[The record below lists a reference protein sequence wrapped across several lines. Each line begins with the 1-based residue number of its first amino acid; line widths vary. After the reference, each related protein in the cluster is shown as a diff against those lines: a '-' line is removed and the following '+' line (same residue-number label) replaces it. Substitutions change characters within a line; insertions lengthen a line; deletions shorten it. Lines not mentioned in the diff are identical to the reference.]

1 LIEKP
6 VRRNGGKRMDERVN
20 EYMNGCMDGWMH
32 VWMNEFNS
40 YDRTIRN
47 VSFNIL
53 EMRVSPESIRC
64 LTEVL
69 KEF

>member
-1 LIEKP
+1 MYGWMNARMNEWNGME
-6 VRRNGGKRMDERVN
+6 RNGMEWKW
-20 EYMNGCMDGWMH
+20 NG
-32 VWMNEFNS
+32 MNEFNS